1 MSYLFKSQR
10 LVRTSSI
17 GVALIT
23 AALTLSN
30 PASTGT
36 VLASTQV
43 DYAAIMQVAPPQPFD
58 ALQGAILHIPIGQ
71 IVPKIDGVCD
81 DYSDAITQPFADGAN
96 TIGKVYLKHD
106 GSDLYVCVVATP
118 GHNKERFESLYLD
131 PQGDGNTYTFAASDD
146 YALHV
151 NLNSANSSFHGTG
164 VANGYVTDA
173 AISGFW
179 NGSYALS
186 PTGGNES
193 FEYRL
198 SIGRFK
204 IGDCDQSF
212 GIAAYHHWFDAVGD
226 DYGFPSK
233 TWFDQPS
240 TWALAQLDGLNSLPG
255 VPCGSK
261 GKIAYVFR
269 GNTAD
274 ATSYRNF
281 LISRGYSVDL
291 IPLSSVLATDF
302 SVYDLTM
309 IADDSGSLNDWGL
322 AGFSA
327 AQVTKITTPNKPIM
341 GLGEGGYAFFGQPA
355 LSLFIGWPQ
364 GWHGPADR
372 VAHAPSSPPAIYT
385 NPNAVAPDPV
395 HVFGQPVNHV
405 AIYQG
410 SPPALPAG
418 VIPVGDETPSTNHST
433 LIFQDC
439 RFLWGFGNNPS
450 AMTGDGRNLLHNYVE
465 YALHFQC
472 PPPRTED
479 CLSLSKT
486 AVPPD
491 GATVQPNDVIQ
502 YTLTYTMSNAK
513 GCQDRLGK
521 LVDVVPTN
529 TIFVPGSASD
539 GIAPAPDRSLTWV
552 VGPAL
557 ATPVTGTKSFKVIVS
572 DSACRE
578 QLRINNQATL
588 SDGVH
593 APVQSNVVSHPVKC
607 PPIGFPNDKPPY
619 AEDEVQIHPYPIVA
633 GHPSEIKV
641 RLTNNTPTATTV
653 LVSFQ
658 TSPDKFGIG
667 LSFNTIVSKSV
678 TIPANGHV
686 VMTAPLTLLA
696 SGHYC
701 IQIRVDIPGYGPIF
715 TQRNLDV
722 TEDLKPGI
730 PDTLTFAVGNPTASL
745 ADIALIVDNTCP
757 GFNAIVSPTLLTGV
771 GPNDSD
777 IRSAQLIVTPPNP
790 VNLGSGCH
798 IDVQGWLV
806 DAAGKPAKLLGGI
819 RKLDVPPVRLPE
831 NIQPSWLEPEIS
843 VKHIPIQTS
852 VPNSICIELQNPLNV
867 TRVVTLEYAVADFGA
882 GIPFTPVGTKVV
894 QLPPNSI
901 DKYCL
906 DWTPAN
912 GGTLHRCI
920 LVTLKQLG
928 YKDQRSQH
936 NLDLVRGGR
945 QDPTHGG
952 FITFTVGNP
961 DLVTHTLKLDTTVY
975 GIHPF
980 YHVVIRKPG
989 PIPDPPLDLGPGQQV
1004 MLEVGLLP
1012 AVQAAGVHAPLVPPD
1027 DYRYGDESRVDVS
1040 AKLDGV
1046 EVGGFTVQLVLEQN
1060 SVFLPVMMRQ

>member
-1 MSYLFKSQR
+1 MKMLAKRHVCVKSAPAG
-10 LVRTSSI
+10 I
-17 GVALIT
+17 ALI
-23 AALTLSN
+23 AGALILSN
-30 PASTGT
+30 FAVTSTAQSQ
-36 VLASTQV
+36 LPSQS
-43 DYAAIMQVAPPQPFD
+43 PD
-58 ALQGAILHIPIGQ
+58 ALQGAILHIPISQ
-71 IVPKIDGVCD
+71 TTPKVDGLCEE
-81 DYSDAITQPFADGAN
+81 YSDAVSQPFSDGAG
-96 TIGKVYLKHD
+96 TTGKVYFKHD
-106 GSDLYVCVVATP
+106 GTNLFVCVVATP

-131 PQGDGNTYTFAASDD
+131 PQGDGSTYTFAASDD

-151 NLNSANSSFHGTG
+151 NLSSANASFHGTG
-164 VANGYVTDA
+164 VANGYAADA
-173 AISGFW
+173 TIPAFW
-179 NGSYALS
+179 NGSYALT

-193 FEYRL
+193 FEYRI

-204 IGDCDQSF
+204 LGDCGQMF
-212 GIAAYHHWFDAVGD
+212 GIAAYHHWFDAVGN
-226 DYGFPSK
+226 DYGFPSN
-233 TWFDQPS
+233 TWFDQPG
-240 TWALAQLDGLNSLPG
+240 TWALAQLDGLNNLPG
-255 VPCGSK
+255 VPCGSN

-281 LISRGYSVDL
+281 LISRGYTVDL
-291 IPLSSVLATDF
+291 IPLGSVLATDF
-302 SVYDLTM
+302 SIYDLVM
-309 IADDSGSLNDWGL
+309 IADDSGSLNTWGL
-322 AGFSA
+322 SGFSA
-327 AQVTKITTPNKPIM
+327 AQVAKITTPNKPIM

-364 GWHGPADR
+364 GWHGPDDR
-372 VAHAPSSPPAIYT
+372 VAHAPSTPPVIYT
-385 NPNAVAPDPV
+385 TPNVVAPDPV
-395 HVFGQPVNHV
+395 QVFGQPVNHV
-405 AIYQG
+405 AIFQG

-418 VIPVGDETPSTNHST
+418 VVPVGDETPPTSHST

-439 RFLWGFGNNPS
+439 RFLWGFGSNPV
-450 AMTGDGRNLLHNYVE
+450 AMTGDGKNLLHNYVD

-472 PPPRTED
+472 TPPRVED
-479 CLSLSKT
+479 CLSVSKT
-486 AVPPD
+486 AVPVD
-491 GATVQPNDVIQ
+491 GTPVQPNDVIQ

-521 LVDVVPTN
+521 LIDVVPTN

-539 GIAPAPDRSLTWV
+539 GIAPAPDRSLSWV

-557 ATPVTGTKSFKVIVS
+557 ATPATGTKIFKVIVS

-578 QLRINNQATL
+578 QMRIHNQATL

-593 APVQSNVVSHPVKC
+593 APALSNIVSHPVKC

-641 RLTNNTPTATTV
+641 RLTNNTPTTTTV

-686 VMTAPLTLLA
+686 VMTAPLALLA

-715 TQRNLDV
+715 TQRNIDV

-730 PDTLTFAVGNPTASL
+730 PDTLTFAVGNPTASIG
-745 ADIALIVDNTCP
+745 DIALIVDNTCP
-757 GFNAIVSPTLLTGV
+757 GFNAVVSPTLLTGV

-777 IRSAQLIVTPPNP
+777 IRTAQLIVTPPNP

-806 DAAGKPAKLLGGI
+806 DATGQPAKLLGGI
-819 RKLDVPPVRLPE
+819 RKLDVPPVHLPE

-843 VKHIPIQTS
+843 IKNIPIQIG

-867 TRVVTLEYAVADFGA
+867 TRVVTLEYSVADFGA

-912 GGTLHRCI
+912 GGTLHRCVQVI
-920 LVTLKQLG
+920 LKQIN

-936 NLDLVRGGR
+936 NLDLVRGSR
-945 QDPTHGG
+945 LDPTHGG
-952 FITFTVGNP
+952 FITFTVRNP
-961 DLVTHTLKLDTTVY
+961 DLVTHTLKLDTIVY

-989 PIPDPPLDLGPGQQV
+989 PIPDPPPDVLGPGEQIN
-1004 MLEVGLLP
+1004 LAIGLLP
-1012 AVQAAGVHAPLVPPD
+1012 AVQAIGAHAPLAPPA

-1040 AKLDGV
+1040 VKLDDV
-1046 EVGGFTVQLVLEQN
+1046 EVGGVTMQLAVDEKKIY
-1060 SVFLPVMMRQ
+1060 LPVLMR